1 MFTISQFAERLGISA
16 DTLRYYEKE
25 GLLAPQRNASG
36 YRVYSGRDEAWFG
49 FVKRLKDTG
58 MPMAQRRVAPSGRC
72 HNRRTLR
79 HARSA
84 PAGVGRKTARVG
96 GTPSAFGRQNPPLRR
111 AAAKTKSDG
120 LNRLNKPHIISRL
133 AAPALQAV

>member
-58 MPMAQRRVAPSGRC
+58 MPMAQIKRYAELCAAGDATIAERC
-72 HNRRTLR
+72 AMLEAHRQALAEKQRELAEHQAHWDDKIR
-79 HARSA
+79 HYAALLQKQNQSA
-84 PAGVGRKTARVG
+84 EP
-96 GTPSAFGRQNPPLRR
+96 FE
-111 AAAKTKSDG
+111 
-120 LNRLNKPHIISRL
+120 
-133 AAPALQAV
+133 